1 MSYYY
6 NHSRY
11 HYLFV
16 VFVAVVI
23 PSCVAFMTESGGRRG
38 RTMRVEMTRKKST
51 NDGFVKGV
59 VNSANGYV
67 NGSKEYSRLLVKR
80 KHRKE
85 KRVQRQ
91 QFINRLLNK
100 GLTTSMDEDGYG
112 SMMKRK
118 NRSLTRTFMRAP
130 FTLVKRIIFPEIAKE
145 PGTLILVRHGES
157 EWNSNKTFTGTHILT
172 YSHTHIHIYT
182 YTYVYIRLFVTFI
195 HFHIIIIITIMII
208 IIILLLYYYYIII
221 INNNMYVGWADPDL
235 SERGYREI
243 EYAAR

>member
-1 MSYYY
+1 MSNSG
-6 NHSRY
+6 NHFRY
-11 HYLFV
+11 HCLFLLFAV
-16 VFVAVVI
+16 VGVI
-23 PSCVAFMTESGGRRG
+23 PSCMAFMTQSGTTSTLSVYQSLWKPPTTTTIIRRRRRRKGRI
-38 RTMRVEMTRKKST
+38 EMVRNEDENYT
-51 NDGFVKGV
+51 NGNRNNNGNSGFVNGV

-80 KHRKE
+80 KDRKE
-85 KRVQRQ
+85 KRVEQQ

-100 GLTTSMDEDGYG
+100 GGTLNSYMDEDGYG
-112 SMMKRK
+112 TMMKRK

-157 EWNSNKTFTGTHILT
+157 EWNSNKTFTG
-172 YSHTHIHIYT
+172 
-182 YTYVYIRLFVTFI
+182 
-195 HFHIIIIITIMII
+195 
-208 IIILLLYYYYIII
+208 
-221 INNNMYVGWADPDL
+221 WADPDL